1 MASTQTW
8 SEGNGSNAGTETTS
22 RAESNWKNID
32 DSTTAYSSSPITA
45 GSNSYHKVQAVKFGG
60 TFNTLSSLSFY
71 ANTAQPADSASSTA
85 NTRVKA
91 SVLTSTTGATP
102 ATAAIA
108 GAYNNSTGDIPTS
121 AGSLTANF
129 VATGTWASAFAAG
142 TATLTSS
149 TAGYSQ
155 PLRTQLLT
163 GASAAPGDISSVTIT
178 ASWTES

>member
-22 RAESNWKNID
+22 RAECNWKNID

-45 GSNSYHKVQAVKFGG
+45 GNNSFHKVQAVKFAG

-71 ANTAQPADSASSTA
+71 ASTA
-85 NTRVKA
+85 TPATGCTVKA
-91 SVLTSTTGATP
+91 SVLSSTTGATP
-102 ATAAIA
+102 SAS
-108 GAYNNSTGDIPTS
+108 STGDSNIPTS

-129 VATGTWASAFAAG
+129 IATSTWASAFAAG
-142 TATLTSS
+142 TSTLTSS
-149 TAGYSQ
+149 SAGYSQ
-155 PLRTQLLT
+155 PLRTQLQTT
-163 GASAAPGDISSVTIT
+163 GSAGPGDIPSVTIT